1 MSDPERFRGIILQHS
16 CFPGGSAIKDPPA
29 NAGDTGSIPGLQR
42 LPGEGNGNHSSIL
55 AGEISQTEE
64 PSILQS
70 MRSQKVGHDLATKT
84 TATAL

>member
-16 CFPGGSAIKDPPA
+16 CFPGGSVVKDPPA
-29 NAGDTGSIPGLQR
+29 NAGSTPGLRQ

-55 AGEISQTEE
+55 AGETSRTEE
-64 PSILQS
+64 PSSLQS
-70 MRSQKVGHDLATKT
+70 MRSQKVGHNLATKT